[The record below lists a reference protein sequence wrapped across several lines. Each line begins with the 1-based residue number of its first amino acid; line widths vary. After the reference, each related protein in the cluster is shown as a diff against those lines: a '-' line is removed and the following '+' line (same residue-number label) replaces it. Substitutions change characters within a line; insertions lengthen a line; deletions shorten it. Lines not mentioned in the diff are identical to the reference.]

1 MGIGLNFKRI
11 KMKLKLLMGLFLTAL
26 MAFGSFHA
34 NAQSTLAVGV
44 LVVDDID
51 DSDPDLLTK
60 SAVVSDDVY
69 YDGKI
74 LIAAGTPVIMDIQYQ
89 HRRGLGV
96 PASVTARPVS
106 TTDIY
111 GQLWPLNADSRTA
124 TGKNRRGAAIGCGVF
139 FGIVACPVGLLF
151 LCIKGGNA
159 EIEEGTQMVATINVQ
174 KIK

>member
-1 MGIGLNFKRI
+1 MKKTLLISTLLIALLAFFNFSAR
-11 KMKLKLLMGLFLTAL
+11 
-26 MAFGSFHA
+26 
-34 NAQSTLAVGV
+34 AQQSSLAVGV
-44 LVVDDID
+44 LIVDDID
-51 DSDPDLLTK
+51 DSDPDLLTE
-60 SAVVSDDVY
+60 SAVVSDDVC

-74 LIAAGTPVIMDIQYQ
+74 MIAAGTPVIMDIQYQ

-111 GQLWPLNADSRTA
+111 GQLWPLSADSRTA

>member
-1 MGIGLNFKRI
+1 MKKTLLISTLLIALLAFFNFSAR
-11 KMKLKLLMGLFLTAL
+11 AQ
-26 MAFGSFHA
+26 
-34 NAQSTLAVGV
+34 QSTLAVGV

-51 DSDPDLLTK
+51 DSDPDLLTE

>member
-1 MGIGLNFKRI
+1 
-11 KMKLKLLMGLFLTAL
+11 MKKLFFISMLLIAL
-26 MAFGSFHA
+26 LASFSFSA
-34 NAQSTLAVGV
+34 RAQQSTLAVGV

-51 DSDPDLLTK
+51 DSDPDLLTQ

-111 GQLWPLNADSRTA
+111 GQLWPLSADSRTA

>member
-1 MGIGLNFKRI
+1 MKKTLLISTLLIALLAFFNFSAR
-11 KMKLKLLMGLFLTAL
+11 
-26 MAFGSFHA
+26 
-34 NAQSTLAVGV
+34 AQQSSLAVGV
-44 LVVDDID
+44 LIVDDID
-51 DSDPDLLTK
+51 DSDPDLLTE

-74 LIAAGTPVIMDIQYQ
+74 LIAAGAPVIMDIQYQ

-111 GQLWPLNADSRTA
+111 GQLWPLSADSRTA

>member
-1 MGIGLNFKRI
+1 MKKTLLISTLLIALLAFFNFSAR
-11 KMKLKLLMGLFLTAL
+11 AQ
-26 MAFGSFHA
+26 
-34 NAQSTLAVGV
+34 QSTLAVGV

-51 DSDPDLLTK
+51 DSDPDLLTE

-111 GQLWPLNADSRTA
+111 GQLWPLSADSRTA

>member
-1 MGIGLNFKRI
+1 MKKTLLISTLLIALLAFFNFSAR
-11 KMKLKLLMGLFLTAL
+11 
-26 MAFGSFHA
+26 
-34 NAQSTLAVGV
+34 AQQSSLAVGV
-44 LVVDDID
+44 LIVDDID
-51 DSDPDLLTK
+51 DSDPDLLTE

-74 LIAAGTPVIMDIQYQ
+74 MIAAGTPVIMDIQYQ

-111 GQLWPLNADSRTA
+111 GQLWPLSADSRTA

>member
-1 MGIGLNFKRI
+1 MKKTLLISTLLIALLAFFNFSAR
-11 KMKLKLLMGLFLTAL
+11 
-26 MAFGSFHA
+26 
-34 NAQSTLAVGV
+34 AQQSSLAVGV
-44 LVVDDID
+44 LIVDDID
-51 DSDPDLLTK
+51 DSDPDLLTE

>member
-1 MGIGLNFKRI
+1 
-11 KMKLKLLMGLFLTAL
+11 MKKLFFISMLLIAL
-26 MAFGSFHA
+26 LASFSFSA
-34 NAQSTLAVGV
+34 RAQQSTLAVGV

-51 DSDPDLLTK
+51 DSDPDLLTE

-111 GQLWPLNADSRTA
+111 GQLWPLSADSRTA

>member
-1 MGIGLNFKRI
+1 
-11 KMKLKLLMGLFLTAL
+11 MKKTFFISMMLIAL
-26 MAFGSFHA
+26 VAAFSFSA
-34 NAQSTLAVGV
+34 RAQQSSLAVGV
-44 LVVDDID
+44 LIVDDID
-51 DSDPDLLTK
+51 DSDPDLLTE

-111 GQLWPLNADSRTA
+111 GQLWP
-124 TGKNRRGAAIGCGVF
+124 AAIGCGVF

>member
-1 MGIGLNFKRI
+1 MKKTLLISTLLIALLAFFNFSAR
-11 KMKLKLLMGLFLTAL
+11 
-26 MAFGSFHA
+26 
-34 NAQSTLAVGV
+34 AQQSSLAVGV
-44 LVVDDID
+44 LIVDDID
-51 DSDPDLLTK
+51 DSDPDLLTE

-111 GQLWPLNADSRTA
+111 GQLWPLNADSRSA
-124 TGKNRRGAAIGCGVF
+124 TGKNRRGAAIGCGVT
-139 FGIVACPVGLLF
+139 FGIVAFPVGLLF

>member
-1 MGIGLNFKRI
+1 MKKTLLISTLLIALLAFFNFSAR
-11 KMKLKLLMGLFLTAL
+11 
-26 MAFGSFHA
+26 
-34 NAQSTLAVGV
+34 AQQSSLAVGV
-44 LVVDDID
+44 LIVDDID
-51 DSDPDLLTK
+51 DSDPDLLTE

-74 LIAAGTPVIMDIQYQ
+74 MIAAGTPVIMDIQYQ

-111 GQLWPLNADSRTA
+111 GQLWPLSADSRTA

-139 FGIVACPVGLLF
+139 FGIVACPVGLLL

>member
-1 MGIGLNFKRI
+1 
-11 KMKLKLLMGLFLTAL
+11 MKKKLLISTLLIAL
-26 MAFGSFHA
+26 LAFFNFSA
-34 NAQSTLAVGV
+34 RAQQSTLAVGV

-51 DSDPDLLTK
+51 DSDPDLLTQ

-111 GQLWPLNADSRTA
+111 GQLWPLSADSRTA

>member
-1 MGIGLNFKRI
+1 MKKTLLISTLLIALLAFFNFSAR
-11 KMKLKLLMGLFLTAL
+11 AQ
-26 MAFGSFHA
+26 
-34 NAQSTLAVGV
+34 QSTLAVGV

-51 DSDPDLLTK
+51 DSDPDLLTQ

-69 YDGKI
+69 YDGII

-111 GQLWPLNADSRTA
+111 GQLWPLSADSRTA

>member
-1 MGIGLNFKRI
+1 MKKTLLISTLLIALLAFFNFSAR
-11 KMKLKLLMGLFLTAL
+11 
-26 MAFGSFHA
+26 
-34 NAQSTLAVGV
+34 AQQSSLAVGV
-44 LVVDDID
+44 LIVDDID
-51 DSDPDLLTK
+51 DSDPDLLTE

-111 GQLWPLNADSRTA
+111 GQLWPLSADSRTA

-151 LCIKGGNA
+151 LCIKGSNA

>member
-1 MGIGLNFKRI
+1 MKKTLLISTLLIALLAFFNFSAR
-11 KMKLKLLMGLFLTAL
+11 
-26 MAFGSFHA
+26 
-34 NAQSTLAVGV
+34 AQQSSLAVGV
-44 LVVDDID
+44 LIVDDID
-51 DSDPDLLTK
+51 DSDPDLLTE

-96 PASVTARPVS
+96 PASVIARPVS

-111 GQLWPLNADSRTA
+111 GQLWPLSADSRTA

>member
-1 MGIGLNFKRI
+1 MKKTLLISTLLIALLAFFNFSAR
-11 KMKLKLLMGLFLTAL
+11 AQ
-26 MAFGSFHA
+26 
-34 NAQSTLAVGV
+34 QSTLAVGV

-51 DSDPDLLTK
+51 DSDPDLLTQ

-111 GQLWPLNADSRTA
+111 GQLWPLSADSRTA

>member
-1 MGIGLNFKRI
+1 MKKTLLISTLLIALLAFFNFSVR
-11 KMKLKLLMGLFLTAL
+11 
-26 MAFGSFHA
+26 
-34 NAQSTLAVGV
+34 AQQSSLAVGV
-44 LVVDDID
+44 LIVDDID
-51 DSDPDLLTK
+51 DSDPDLLTE

-111 GQLWPLNADSRTA
+111 GQLWPLSADSRTA

>member
-1 MGIGLNFKRI
+1 
-11 KMKLKLLMGLFLTAL
+11 MKKTFFISMMLIAL
-26 MAFGSFHA
+26 VAAFSFSA
-34 NAQSTLAVGV
+34 RAQQSSLAVGV
-44 LVVDDID
+44 LIVDDID
-51 DSDPDLLTK
+51 DSDPDLLTE

-111 GQLWPLNADSRTA
+111 GQLWPLSADSRTA

-159 EIEEGTQMVATINVQ
+159 EIEEGTQMVATVNVQ

>member
-1 MGIGLNFKRI
+1 MKKTLLISTLLIALLAFFNFSAR
-11 KMKLKLLMGLFLTAL
+11 
-26 MAFGSFHA
+26 
-34 NAQSTLAVGV
+34 AQQSSLAVGV
-44 LVVDDID
+44 LIVDDID
-51 DSDPDLLTK
+51 DSDPDLLTE

-111 GQLWPLNADSRTA
+111 GQLWPLSADSRTA

>member
-1 MGIGLNFKRI
+1 MKKTLLISTLLIALLAFFNFSAR
-11 KMKLKLLMGLFLTAL
+11 AQ
-26 MAFGSFHA
+26 
-34 NAQSTLAVGV
+34 QSTLAVGV
-44 LVVDDID
+44 LVIDDID
-51 DSDPDLLTK
+51 DSDPDLLTQ

-111 GQLWPLNADSRTA
+111 GQLWPLSADSRTA

>member
-1 MGIGLNFKRI
+1 
-11 KMKLKLLMGLFLTAL
+11 MKKLFFISMLLIAL
-26 MAFGSFHA
+26 LASFSFSA
-34 NAQSTLAVGV
+34 RAQQSTLAVGV
-44 LVVDDID
+44 IIVEDID
-51 DSDPDLLTK
+51 DSDPDLLTQ

-111 GQLWPLNADSRTA
+111 GQLWPLSADSRTA

>member
-1 MGIGLNFKRI
+1 
-11 KMKLKLLMGLFLTAL
+11 
-26 MAFGSFHA
+26 
-34 NAQSTLAVGV
+34 
-44 LVVDDID
+44 
-51 DSDPDLLTK
+51 
-60 SAVVSDDVY
+60 
-69 YDGKI
+69 
-74 LIAAGTPVIMDIQYQ
+74 MDIQYQ

>member
-1 MGIGLNFKRI
+1 MKKTLLISTLLIALLAFLNFSAR
-11 KMKLKLLMGLFLTAL
+11 
-26 MAFGSFHA
+26 
-34 NAQSTLAVGV
+34 AQQSSLAVGV
-44 LVVDDID
+44 LIVDDID
-51 DSDPDLLTK
+51 DSDPDLLTE